1 MADPSCPRRSQ
12 SSCSNHRSH
21 IPVQYSQR
29 INSNVGELRCTC
41 PPSYYP
47 STHGCASVVP
57 SRALPHASLT
67 ASILPK
73 SHAMPM
79 TSNVYSTHNYSQYFP
94 QHNFH
99 RFRQGPL
106 PNEHISHK
114 RCRSTVIPSMSQR
127 TLSPP
132 KFQYAQFCHPTRH
145 GRTGETPVEH
155 TSILRC
161 YPKHNSEL
169 FMAEYSPLER
179 LRRYP
184 ISTAAWTLPSIEPFY
199 SVVYMRGNKEY
210 KKEDPTDGESTDAPQ
225 NVCVT
230 TIGGNGK
237 QRGRRS
243 KSARA
248 AGHGES
254 SLYNFMGRSESHS
267 TSCPQ
272 RRHKQGRGHSTQQS
286 GWRGTTSS
294 SSQPLTCENDVFVSG
309 TNEDSNRPRR
319 IPFTTE
325 PSTTGQ
331 SETRTTDS
339 SHVPT
344 ESLPSCCSKCRSCD
358 GEGSGYSSSQTDEK
372 SRSRARNKNG
382 EECKVLRELQN
393 LEGFLGLKN
402 TPIGPSTGTE
412 CCSCCCCSGTGTC
425 PGSGQYSCSGGLP
438 SGPYTCANCCA
449 SPSCDANQGASNSTT
464 PDASTQTPGSTSTT
478 GGTGSQSSYQSD
490 GVVKYNALSTNS
502 PSMFTVPSVRGST
515 AQEMPLQSPG
525 GMSNDNYITAPNA
538 GALTGSPSQREDSR
552 SGGRDRRYDYRE
564 MCRPCETY
572 DVTNITMTAEPI
584 YDPDCMQCAD
594 ARFADRLCEKMDC
607 ACTPII
613 RTSPGGSISL
623 IDTGAAPTLV
633 MEDRDTVMNKR
644 NKTSL
649 FNYLER
655 SKHKGR
661 TLREDVMRWVRYKS
675 QLCRSRM
682 QSMKKKSD
690 KPAKT

>member
-248 AGHGES
+248 AGHG
-254 SLYNFMGRSESHS
+254 
-267 TSCPQ
+267 
-272 RRHKQGRGHSTQQS
+272 

-358 GEGSGYSSSQTDEK
+358 GEGSGYSSSFE
-372 SRSRARNKNG
+372 
-382 EECKVLRELQN
+382 
-393 LEGFLGLKN
+393 FYH
-402 TPIGPSTGTE
+402 TGRF
-412 CCSCCCCSGTGTC
+412 
-425 PGSGQYSCSGGLP
+425 
-438 SGPYTCANCCA
+438 N
-449 SPSCDANQGASNSTT
+449 
-464 PDASTQTPGSTSTT
+464 PDARVNK
-478 GGTGSQSSYQSD
+478 SQSSYQSD

-675 QLCRSRM
+675 VTAM
-682 QSMKKKSD
+682 QKSN
-690 KPAKT
+690 AEYEEEI